1 MGCGALIG
9 AALGLA
15 GAGVQEVANSK
26 TQGKMNDI
34 MAAQQAEQKKLQ
46 AKGKGV
52 FDASLAASTPDAAKQ
67 SVALGA
73 DKFLNAAN
81 TAQAVPLGLAAPALT
96 GANTAADKVRGGLD
110 ARAMANYA
118 GYGQYAQ
125 DQSLK
130 DQAANRQLGVIN
142 QQSQYANSMLPAE
155 LGAAQ
160 NDYNSLRGVG
170 SLLGTAGSL
179 VGLGSS
185 LGIFGQ
191 SPMAGRMDAR
201 LGQSATNLAQSPL
214 ASPLWMGQ
222 VAPQQ
227 PRYTYNF
234 GF

>member
-46 AKGKGV
+46 ARGKGV
-52 FDASLAASTPDAAKQ
+52 FDTSLAASTPDAAKQ

-81 TAQAVPLGLAAPALT
+81 TSQAVPLGLATPALT
-96 GANTAADKVRGGLD
+96 GANNAADKARGGLD
-110 ARAMANYA
+110 ARAMADYA

-130 DQAANRQLGVIN
+130 DQSANRQLGVIN

-179 VGLGSS
+179 VGTAGS
-185 LGIFGQ
+185 LGMFGK
-191 SPMAGRMDAR
+191 SPMAG
-201 LGQSATNLAQSPL
+201 LGTAAKNLGTSSL
-214 ASPLWMGQ
+214 ASPLWLGQ

-234 GF
+234 GL